1 MNVWLLTVGEP
12 LPSDGGL
19 PRMLRAGILFDMLC
33 DHGHTVDWWTS
44 SFNHQL
50 KEPRSAN
57 YQRIVH
63 RPGGVIH
70 LLPGRRYRST
80 VSFARIG
87 NHRDNA
93 RAFERLAHEQARRPD
108 IIVCSYPTLEL
119 CEAAIAFGQS
129 TSTPV
134 VVDVRDLWPDIFRE
148 LIPDWAWPLARLLLA
163 PMYWQSRRVM
173 VRASAITGIT
183 ADFVRWGVTR
193 GGRQETSL
201 DRAFAM
207 AYVEQP
213 PSAQAL
219 SQAHA
224 AWRQLGVD
232 PQHFNFAFFG
242 TVGRQFDLSTVVQ
255 AARLIRDPRIRFVL
269 CGTGDKLDRYRAEA
283 AGLDNVLFPGWVDAP
298 MIRELMSMSWAG
310 LAPYNLSDNFN
321 SNIPNKIVEYLA
333 GGLPIITTL
342 TGIPRQLIDEF
353 ECGAGYTHGDP
364 NSLASEITNL
374 VSNPQRQR
382 GMSER
387 SLALYRLRFDASRV
401 YGEMIDHFAHIIERH
416 AAASDGRFAG
426 TESTVRR
433 S

>member
-12 LPSDGGL
+12 LPSDKGL

-33 DHGHTVDWWTS
+33 DRGHTVDWWTS
-44 SFNHQL
+44 SFDHQL
-50 KEPRSAN
+50 KEPRSAG
-57 YQRIVH
+57 YQRIAQ

-70 LLPGRRYRST
+70 LLPGRPYRST
-80 VSFARIG
+80 VSFARLG

-93 RAFERLAHEQARRPD
+93 RAFECLARKQVHRPD

-119 CEAAIAFGQS
+119 CEAAIAFGRR

-148 LIPDWAWPLARLLLA
+148 LLPGWAWPAARLFLA
-163 PMYWQSRRVM
+163 PMYRQSRRVM
-173 VRASAITGIT
+173 AGATAVTGIT
-183 ADFVRWGVTR
+183 EAFVRWGIER
-193 GGRQETSL
+193 GRRQDASL

-219 SQAHA
+219 AQAHA
-224 AWRQLGVD
+224 AWRQIGVD
-232 PQHFNFAFFG
+232 DQHLNFAFFG
-242 TVGRQFDLSTVVQ
+242 TIGRQFDLSTVVQ
-255 AARLIRDPRIRFVL
+255 AARMTSDPRIRFVL
-269 CGTGDKLDRYRAEA
+269 CGTGDRLEQYRAEA
-283 AGLDNVLFPGWVDAP
+283 AGLENVIFPSWIDAP
-298 MIRELMSMSWAG
+298 MIRALMSMSQAG

-353 ECGAGYTHGDP
+353 HCGSGYEHGNP
-364 NSLASEITNL
+364 GELAEAITAL
-374 VSNPQRQR
+374 AANPQGQR
-382 GMSER
+382 AMGER
-387 SLALYRLRFDASRV
+387 ALELYRLRFNASRV
-401 YGEMIDHFAHIIERH
+401 YSEMIDHFARIVARH
-416 AAASDGRFAG
+416 TPSAATRDAR
-426 TESTVRR
+426 
-433 S
+433 

>member
-1 MNVWLLTVGEP
+1 
-12 LPSDGGL
+12 
-19 PRMLRAGILFDMLC
+19 
-33 DHGHTVDWWTS
+33 
-44 SFNHQL
+44 
-50 KEPRSAN
+50 
-57 YQRIVH
+57 
-63 RPGGVIH
+63 
-70 LLPGRRYRST
+70 
-80 VSFARIG
+80 
-87 NHRDNA
+87 
-93 RAFERLAHEQARRPD
+93 
-108 IIVCSYPTLEL
+108 
-119 CEAAIAFGQS
+119 
-129 TSTPV
+129 
-134 VVDVRDLWPDIFRE
+134 
-148 LIPDWAWPLARLLLA
+148 
-163 PMYWQSRRVM
+163 MYWQSRRVM

-382 GMSER
+382 GISER

-416 AAASDGRFAG
+416 AAASNGRFAG